1 MQPGF
6 SLVIEAGNVSL
17 EQVEEE
23 IKIWGG
29 KKLEIEYDGLISKY
43 SVLHKLPQSDVTQH
57 VQIRIKSIPE
67 DDEIDIEKK
76 LHILIEVALLNN
88 NADDEGILKEL
99 KKPKFDNLRPQS
111 IIPSIINLGAVS
123 YTHLTLPTICSV

>member
-43 SVLHKLPQSDVTQH
+43 SVLHLSL
-57 VQIRIKSIPE
+57 I
-67 DDEIDIEKK
+67 
-76 LHILIEVALLNN
+76 HI
-88 NADDEGILKEL
+88 
-99 KKPKFDNLRPQS
+99 
-111 IIPSIINLGAVS
+111 
-123 YTHLTLPTICSV
+123 